1 MSTKSN
7 RNYMIGTNAF
17 LVGYNNHHL
26 YTFLHTPENAS
37 VIEVKQL
44 SNAQRSDGYNAIAK
58 VNIDRTVGYVPGIG
72 LKPFTA
78 KPNYVKTVKLN
89 RISGDELAASH
100 EHNKR
105 LIADLNGVFP
115 DKTSEVL
122 AALNAKYN
130 LGIKLEDIYDDEI
143 KSARFVIRFSKT
155 SLAYVGFLPVTVK

>member
-1 MSTKSN
+1 MSSTSN
-7 RNYMIGTNAF
+7 RNYMIGTQAF

-44 SNAQRSDGYNAIAK
+44 PNAQRNDGYNAIAK
-58 VNIDRTVGYVPGIG
+58 VNIDRTVGYVAGIG
-72 LKPFTA
+72 LKPFID

-89 RISGDELAASH
+89 RISGDELATKH

-122 AALNAKYN
+122 ASLNATYG
-130 LGIKLEDIYDDEI
+130 LGIKKEDIYDDEI

>member
-1 MSTKSN
+1 MENILSFSFED
-7 RNYMIGTNAF
+7 AF
-17 LVGYNNHHL
+17 K
-26 YTFLHTPENAS
+26 A
-37 VIEVKQL
+37 
-44 SNAQRSDGYNAIAK
+44 A
-58 VNIDRTVGYVPGIG
+58 
-72 LKPFTA
+72 LKYFG
-78 KPNYVKTVKLN
+78 
-89 RISGDELAASH
+89 GDELAASH

>member
-44 SNAQRSDGYNAIAK
+44 PNAQRNDGYNAIAK
-58 VNIDRTVGYVPGIG
+58 VNIDRTVGFVPGIG
-72 LKPFTA
+72 LKPFT
-78 KPNYVKTVKLN
+78 KIPNYVKSVKLK
-89 RISGDELAASH
+89 RITGEELAAQH

-105 LIADLNGVFP
+105 FIVELNGVFP
-115 DKTSEVL
+115 DKAVEVL
-122 AALNAKYN
+122 NALNAKYG
-130 LGIKLEDIYDDEI
+130 LGIKPEDIYNDDV
-143 KSARFVIRFSKT
+143 KSAEFLIRFSKT
-155 SLAYVGFLPVTVK
+155 SLAYVGYLPVTVK